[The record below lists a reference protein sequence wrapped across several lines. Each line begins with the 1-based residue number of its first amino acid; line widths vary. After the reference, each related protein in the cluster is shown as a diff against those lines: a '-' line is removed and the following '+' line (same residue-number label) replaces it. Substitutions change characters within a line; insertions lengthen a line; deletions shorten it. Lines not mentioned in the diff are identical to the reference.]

1 MLIPSIMNCNPPVL
15 LTKNPPLVDDSYH
28 DKIEYLIDDN
38 IVEYDDW
45 CNTDSITLEYD

>member
-1 MLIPSIMNCNPPVL
+1 MNSNLSVL
-15 LTKNPPLVDDSYH
+15 LIKTECGSYYD

>member
-1 MLIPSIMNCNPPVL
+1 MLIVPIMNCNLAVL
-15 LTKNPPLVDDSYH
+15 LTKNPLLVGDSYH
-28 DKIEYLIDDN
+28 DKIEYLIDDD